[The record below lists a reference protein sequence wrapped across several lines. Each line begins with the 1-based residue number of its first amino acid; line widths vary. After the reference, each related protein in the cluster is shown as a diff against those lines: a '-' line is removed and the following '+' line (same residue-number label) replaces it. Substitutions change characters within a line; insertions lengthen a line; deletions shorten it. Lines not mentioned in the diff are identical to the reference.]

1 MQKRKVIVTLDIEC
15 YDDLDVYDI
24 NWKDLLELEGNE
36 NVHVSI
42 KENDPFWN
50 SLLTKVGFISVRTQ
64 HYIRVLLILMDS
76 LTQNMEFLWICV
88 KSQKI
93 AKE

>member
-42 KENDPFWN
+42 KENDPF
-50 SLLTKVGFISVRTQ
+50 
-64 HYIRVLLILMDS
+64 
-76 LTQNMEFLWICV
+76 
-88 KSQKI
+88 
-93 AKE
+93 